1 MNVPTHGTDHHG
13 EVRGS
18 TLGREEDGFPFLL
31 VAFRSWYKY
40 KRESAHGSASCRTCW
55 LERNNIGDGTS
66 ATRVPRMHRSLALL
80 RDRTRRPTFSINGSI
95 TQTVSSPLFPSRRV
109 VRARSRSNPDESVHC
124 IAAERTRK
132 EKKDYQQ
139 LSILAKIFYPTV
151 TFPPSI
157 FVLFIFYRECVTYP
171 SNDTYTWKKRNKAA
185 EIVEWKSLR
194 SKIFRAEILIEVATL
209 DATLGE
215 TKKIRSTEEVYT
227 HICIYTHMYIRYSAP
242 RTRNICTSR

>member
-109 VRARSRSNPDESVHC
+109 VRDLGQIQMNPSIVSR
-124 IAAERTRK
+124 RK
-132 EKKDYQQ
+132 ERGKKKRII
-139 LSILAKIFYPTV
+139 SN
-151 TFPPSI
+151 
-157 FVLFIFYRECVTYP
+157 YP
-171 SNDTYTWKKRNKAA
+171 S
-185 EIVEWKSLR
+185 LQ
-194 SKIFRAEILIEVATL
+194 
-209 DATLGE
+209 
-215 TKKIRSTEEVYT
+215 
-227 HICIYTHMYIRYSAP
+227 RYF
-242 RTRNICTSR
+242 IQL

>member
-157 FVLFIFYRECVTYP
+157 F
-171 SNDTYTWKKRNKAA
+171 
-185 EIVEWKSLR
+185 
-194 SKIFRAEILIEVATL
+194 IFRSIYLLSRTCHVSVRLTTRIR
-209 DATLGE
+209 GRNE
-215 TKKIRSTEEVYT
+215 TKQRNRGMEKFTLENF
-227 HICIYTHMYIRYSAP
+227 P
-242 RTRNICTSR
+242 RGNFDRGRHS